1 MSNGH
6 LASAS
11 RAARGGHIKAEGRE
25 RIGTRGGFSRT
36 SRDRTRRPCRPNL
49 SQLFYPPSISTCL
62 ASRARPLVSVLAI
75 ELSPRR
81 CDHRFLRESRSTSG
95 PGTACSLRR
104 RYLVGWT
111 LGILGNPVARWRTFG
126 RIYLAV
132 MLSFILIFELF
143 VSFTHYDVLY
153 AMLGESRAV
162 STLS

>member
-1 MSNGH
+1 MH
-6 LASAS
+6 RRVALP
-11 RAARGGHIKAEGRE
+11 AAATSKRKGERGSGPGEGSRE
-25 RIGTRGGFSRT
+25 RHATGHVGPVDPTCPNYFIRLVSLPV
-36 SRDRTRRPCRPNL
+36 SPHVRDRSYR
-49 SQLFYPPSISTCL
+49 S
-62 ASRARPLVSVLAI
+62 SRSI